1 MENKKVNNKKLEGIV
16 VSDKMQKSAV
26 IEVQRTKRHPRYKK
40 ILKIKSRFKI
50 HDENNE
56 VKVGDWVLVEECRPM
71 SKDKKWKLVSVFKK
85 TEKENMNESINAEE
99 K

>member
-1 MENKKVNNKKLEGIV
+1 MENKKVNNKKLEGEV

-26 IEVQRTKRHPRYKK
+26 VKVTRSKRHPRYKK
-40 ILKIKSRFKI
+40 TLQITRRFKI

-56 VKVGDWVLVEECRPM
+56 AKVGDWVLIEECRPM
-71 SKDKKWKLVSVFKK
+71 SKDKKWKLISILKKAEK
-85 TEKENMNESINAEE
+85 TEESAENEE

>member
-1 MENKKVNNKKLEGIV
+1 MENKKVNNKKLEGRV

-26 IEVQRTKRHPRYKK
+26 VEVMRSKRHPRYKK
-40 ILKIKSRFKI
+40 TLQIKRRFKI

-56 VKVGDWVLVEECRPM
+56 AKIGDWVLIEECRPM
-71 SKDKKWKLVSVFKK
+71 SKDKRWKLISVLQKAEK
-85 TEKENMNESINAEE
+85 TEESVNAEE

>member
-1 MENKKVNNKKLEGIV
+1 MENKKVNNKKLEGTV

-26 IEVQRTKRHPRYKK
+26 IEVERTKRHPRYKK
-40 ILKIKSRFKI
+40 TLKIKSRFKI

-56 VKVGDWVLVEECRPM
+56 VKVGDRVLVEECRPM
-71 SKDKKWKLVSVFKK
+71 SKDKKWKLVSVLKK
-85 TEKENMNESINAEE
+85 AEKENMDESINAEE